1 MDEPKLTQEYC
12 LRLIDDYIN
21 GRADGSRHTNIEL
34 ATFLDVNP
42 VTISKW
48 RSGSRMAE
56 KTMRQVAFFCRNL
69 KGNAI
74 HNESEG
80 DRQLVSIAELL
91 DAIMASDLC
100 DGCKVKAYAIIKGM
114 GGSN

>member
-1 MDEPKLTQEYC
+1 MNSQELTQEYC
-12 LRLIDDYIN
+12 LRLIEDYIN
-21 GRADGSRHTNIEL
+21 GRADGKRHKYREL

-42 VTISKW
+42 VTISRW
-48 RSGSRMAE
+48 RSGRKMAE
-56 KTMRQVAFFCRNL
+56 KTMRQVVFFCRKTDNTV
-69 KGNAI
+69 
-74 HNESEG
+74 HNKSENG
-80 DRQLVSIAELL
+80 RQLVSVAELL

>member
-1 MDEPKLTQEYC
+1 MDKQELTQEYC
-12 LRLIDDYIN
+12 LRLIEDYVN
-21 GRADGSRHTNIEL
+21 GRADGKHHKYKEL

-42 VTISKW
+42 VTISRW
-48 RSGSRMAE
+48 RGGRKMSE
-56 KTMRQVAFFCRNL
+56 KTMRQIEFFCRKTN
-69 KGNAI
+69 GGII
-74 HNESEG
+74 HNESEDG
-80 DRQLVSIAELL
+80 RQLVSVAELL